1 MEKNWKKEIAYA
13 KKKKMYKYKKRDDM
27 CPVSPLLYLFIYFFF
42 FFCKQT
48 LCSLMEDFQSYF
60 LLIMLWRPKNSHQ
73 ISLPYIGM
81 SQQDTFAQSWHMG
94 QKN

>member
-13 KKKKMYKYKKRDDM
+13 KKKCINIKKEM
-27 CPVSPLLYLFIYFFF
+27 ICVLLAPFFIYLFIY

>member
-13 KKKKMYKYKKRDDM
+13 KKKNKMYKYKKSDDM
-27 CPVSPLLYLFIYFFF
+27 SPVSPLLFFF

-48 LCSLMEDFQSYF
+48 LFSLMEDFQSYF
-60 LLIMLWRPKNSHQ
+60 LLIMLWRPKNGHQ
-73 ISLPYIGM
+73 VSLPYIGM

>member
-1 MEKNWKKEIAYA
+1 MI
-13 KKKKMYKYKKRDDM
+13 
-27 CPVSPLLYLFIYFFF
+27 CVLLAPFFIYLFIY